1 MSRRSCLSLAGLGLL
16 LAPGAVSAQSTPATD
31 SDAVSEGIEDIVVT
45 AQRREERLQDVPI
58 AVTAISGTQLTNSG
72 VATTQDLVTVT
83 PALTISQN
91 GGTFLPRL
99 RGIGASFGGPGI
111 ENSIATYVD
120 GVYIAAAPASLF
132 SLAGV
137 ERVEILKGPQGT
149 LFGRNATG
157 GLIQVVTKKPS
168 ELFSGSISG
177 SYGNYDTVGGDA
189 YMTDGF
195 APGLAIDVAAHVS
208 FQRDGFGRNRF
219 LGTDANRT
227 DRDLAFRSQVHFEN
241 GGTSIRL
248 AVDYSKVEGSPFEF
262 RRSPYDISTLGPIL
276 ENQSPWDTNSNLPYY
291 SATQSYG
298 ISLTGN
304 QELGFADLVSISAA
318 RGARLFTQL
327 DADTTPTNGFTVDF
341 REKDKQFSQ
350 ELQLVSKPGSAVN
363 WLLGGYLFDARSRYS
378 PVNLNFGPILQNPSV
393 RLATL
398 RTFNSQETRSY
409 AMFGQVTVPL
419 GEATRLTGGL
429 RYTIERKRFSAE
441 QFGIFQGSTTPIPFA
456 QRDPDS
462 VRYKK
467 LTWRASLDHRF
478 TPDVMG
484 YASVNR
490 GFKSGGFNPGGGVSD
505 PPFQPEQLDAYEVGL
520 KADLF
525 GRKFRFNPSFFYY
538 DYTNLQVTAFTPQ
551 AIPIF
556 VNGPSAEIYG
566 IDLDFEVQPIKRLT
580 IRGGL
585 SIIHDRFGDFPGA
598 AFVFPNPPPIPGGV
612 QQLRNAK
619 GNRIPFT
626 PDWASTIAV
635 DYMIPLSFGE
645 ATLSATYNH
654 SDGYYMEVDNLRR
667 QAPYDILNAS
677 VRVES
682 DSGWFANLWARNLLD
697 EAVIIRA
704 SGSASFGG
712 TAQYQAPRTYGVTLG
727 TKF

>member
-441 QFGIFQGSTTPIPFA
+441 QFGIFQGSTTP
-456 QRDPDS
+456 S
-462 VRYKK
+462 V
-467 LTWRASLDHRF
+467 
-478 TPDVMG
+478 
-484 YASVNR
+484 
-490 GFKSGGFNPGGGVSD
+490 
-505 PPFQPEQLDAYEVGL
+505 
-520 KADLF
+520 
-525 GRKFRFNPSFFYY
+525 
-538 DYTNLQVTAFTPQ
+538 
-551 AIPIF
+551 
-556 VNGPSAEIYG
+556 
-566 IDLDFEVQPIKRLT
+566 
-580 IRGGL
+580 IR
-585 SIIHDRFGDFPGA
+585 
-598 AFVFPNPPPIPGGV
+598 
-612 QQLRNAK
+612 
-619 GNRIPFT
+619 T
-626 PDWASTIAV
+626 
-635 DYMIPLSFGE
+635 
-645 ATLSATYNH
+645 
-654 SDGYYMEVDNLRR
+654 
-667 QAPYDILNAS
+667 
-677 VRVES
+677 
-682 DSGWFANLWARNLLD
+682 
-697 EAVIIRA
+697 A
-704 SGSASFGG
+704 SGTRS
-712 TAQYQAPRTYGVTLG
+712 
-727 TKF
+727 